1 MADEATEGSSTDL
14 NDCDDTNNTFSLNQS
29 DFDSEN
35 EDECFSDV
43 FSSESGSDEEFYG
56 FENEEESD
64 EYTSEHDDDPN
75 DVSCD
80 VDIAVSTN

>member
-1 MADEATEGSSTDL
+1 M
-14 NDCDDTNNTFSLNQS
+14 
-29 DFDSEN
+29 

-80 VDIAVSTN
+80 VDIAVSTNFFQGIEVYGPRKQ